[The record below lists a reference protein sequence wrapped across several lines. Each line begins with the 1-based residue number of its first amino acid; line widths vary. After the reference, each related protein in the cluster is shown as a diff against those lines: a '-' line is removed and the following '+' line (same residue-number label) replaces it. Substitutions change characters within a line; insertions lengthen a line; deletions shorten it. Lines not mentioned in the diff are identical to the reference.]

1 VFYIRTSPVVSSEQ
15 LSELLCISRTLCLV
29 LCLTPVPFM
38 VIGMGSGVIP
48 TPSCSSR
55 LHYTINHEDCRRKQQ
70 KIERKLEETQILLQD
85 MQERTAKMEE
95 KIDMLMALVRLE
107 NFSNIIYFFT
117 HTHKLIVIMGMIIV

>member
-1 VFYIRTSPVVSSEQ
+1 
-15 LSELLCISRTLCLV
+15 
-29 LCLTPVPFM
+29 M

-55 LHYTINHEDCRRKQQ
+55 LHYTIDREDCRRKQQ
-70 KIERKLEETQILLQD
+70 KIDRKLEETQILLRD
-85 MQERTAKMEE
+85 MQEHTAKMEEGMLKMQE

-117 HTHKLIVIMGMIIV
+117 HTHT